1 LEPNPEK
8 GYLLSVSNEGPGL
21 PEGFDPAGTKGL
33 GMRVIRSFVEQI
45 GGELWFSRGD
55 KNERTKFTVL
65 FF

>member
-1 LEPNPEK
+1 
-8 GYLLSVSNEGPGL
+8 LLSVSNEGPGL
-21 PEGFDPAGTKGL
+21 PEGFDPTGSKGL

-45 GGELWFSRGD
+45 GGELRIARCD

>member
-1 LEPNPEK
+1 
-8 GYLLSVSNEGPGL
+8 L